1 MRLVTF
7 FLLLIILPG
16 HVPAIPPHYA
26 VKKKSHNSKTAQ
38 FKKEPSLKIMARG
51 KASPEIMKNFL
62 IRYNGE
68 ADQAM
73 VNRLIKT
80 YIIEANREG
89 VNYEVAFCQMCLET
103 GFLKFEGSVSKFQ
116 HNYCG
121 LGCMDI
127 FNGGDWFGSMEEGI
141 RAHIQHL
148 KAYASL
154 APVRSPIV
162 DPRFSNVPRGTVT
175 EVTQLTGKWAIDP
188 DYGRKI
194 SALITRLYG
203 L

>member
-1 MRLVTF
+1 
-7 FLLLIILPG
+7 
-16 HVPAIPPHYA
+16 
-26 VKKKSHNSKTAQ
+26 
-38 FKKEPSLKIMARG
+38 MARG

-127 FNGGDWFGSMEEGI
+127 FSGGDWFGSMEEGI